1 MQVILAN
8 PRGFCAGVNR
18 AISIV
23 HQALERFEPPV
34 YVLHE
39 IVHNTHVL
47 EELRQL
53 GAIFVEELEHIPR
66 GAVTIFSAHGVS
78 KEVSE
83 QAQHL
88 GLRTID
94 ATCPLVSKVHRR
106 IIRLYN
112 QGYDVL
118 VIGHKGHPEVEGTC
132 GQVAG
137 PVQVLSRADEI
148 GSLHVRDPEK
158 VGYVTQTTLSVD
170 DTGELLAALRQRF
183 PHISEPERTDICYAT
198 TNRQAAV
205 RRLADQVELI
215 LIVGS
220 KNSSNSNRLR
230 EVAELRHTPAH
241 LVDDADE
248 LIPAWFDGIERVG
261 ISAGAS
267 APEHLVTGVIGW
279 LQKLGPVTV
288 QEMAG
293 EVEHVSFQVP
303 ELTDVPTLPVN
314 P

>member
-1 MQVILAN
+1 MKLLLAN

-18 AISIV
+18 AIAIV
-23 HQALERFEPPV
+23 HQALERYQPPV

-39 IVHNTHVL
+39 IVHNTHVI
-47 EELRQL
+47 EELRQR
-53 GAIFVEELEHIPR
+53 GAVFVEELEEIPR

-78 KEVSE
+78 RAVEERAKE
-83 QAQHL
+83 L

-106 IIRLYN
+106 MIRLHSL
-112 QGYDVL
+112 GYDVL

-132 GQVAG
+132 GQAEG
-137 PVQVLSRADEI
+137 PVHVLSQSVEI
-148 GSLHVRDPEK
+148 SALRVTDPAK

-170 DTGELLAALRQRF
+170 DTAELLKALRVRF
-183 PHISEPERTDICYAT
+183 PLISEPERTDICYAT

-205 RRLADQVELI
+205 RQLADAVDLV

-230 EVAELRHTPAH
+230 EVAELRQTPAY
-241 LVDDADE
+241 
-248 LIPAWFDGIERVG
+248 LIDHAGEIDPQWLAGVKRVG

-267 APEHLVTGVIGW
+267 APEHLVVEVVVW
-279 LQKLGPVTV
+279 LQQRGAGEVV
-288 QEMAG
+288 EMAG
-293 EVEHVSFQVP
+293 EEEYINFLVP
-303 ELTDVPTLPVN
+303 DLHA
-314 P
+314 